1 MAITLRQLEIF
12 AATAASD
19 NLTRAAGRIGLSQS
33 AASMALAELE
43 RQVSEPLFDRVGKRL
58 VLNERGRALL
68 PRAQEVLARVREIG
82 DLFGGEG
89 ERLAGDLRIGASS
102 TIGNYL
108 IPRLL
113 GKLADRHPE
122 LKLHLDVVNT
132 EQVISGMAAFAYD
145 IGFVEGPSGHP
156 ELETV
161 PWRDDRLAIFAAAD
175 HPLAARAGLTP
186 ADLAAARWILRE
198 PGSGTREVFERAV
211 AGRIAPLEVFLEL
224 GHSEAIKQAV
234 EAGLGI
240 GCLSLLTLARAL
252 EVGALKILPTPFLD
266 LTRTLNIL
274 IHRDKYRTAVLRAF
288 LDFCLA
294 SDDARR

>member
-1 MAITLRQLEIF
+1 MAITLRQLDIF
-12 AATAASD
+12 AATAASG

-43 RQVSEPLFDRVGKRL
+43 RQFSEPLFDRVGKRL

-68 PRAQEVLARVREIG
+68 PRTQEVLERVREIG
-82 DLFGGEG
+82 DLFGSETG
-89 ERLAGDLRIGASS
+89 RLAGALRIGASS

-113 GKLADRHPE
+113 GKLAGSHPE
-122 LKLHLDVVNT
+122 LTLHLDVVNT

-145 IGFVEGPSGHP
+145 IGFVEGPCRRP
-156 ELETV
+156 ELETI
-161 PWRDDRLAIFAAAD
+161 PWREDRLAVFAAAD
-175 HPLAARAGLTP
+175 HPLAARAALTP
-186 ADLAAARWILRE
+186 ADLAGERWILRE

-211 AGRIAPLEVFLEL
+211 AGRLALLDVLLEL

-234 EAGLGI
+234 EAGLGL
-240 GCLSLLTLARAL
+240 GCLSLLTLSRAL
-252 EVGALKILPTPFLD
+252 EVGALKLLPTPFLD
-266 LTRTLNIL
+266 LSRTLNIL

-288 LDFCLA
+288 LDYCQGA
-294 SDDARR
+294 